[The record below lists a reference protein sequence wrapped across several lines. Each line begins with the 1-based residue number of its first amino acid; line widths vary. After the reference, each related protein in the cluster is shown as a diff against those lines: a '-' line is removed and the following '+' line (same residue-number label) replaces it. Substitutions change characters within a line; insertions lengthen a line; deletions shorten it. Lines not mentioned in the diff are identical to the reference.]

1 MVFLHVTVPLL
12 SLAGVRDYINQQS
25 MAEKMLCNFLAKS

>member
-12 SLAGVRDYINQQS
+12 SLAGVHDYINQQS
-25 MAEKMLCNFLAKS
+25 MAEKMVCNSLAKS